1 MISPEILRRYPYF
14 GNLSSS
20 QLYAIADIAEQVSF
34 EKGQTIFEECQPAN
48 ELYLLLNGGVDFFY
62 KSEEEFHP
70 KSSKEFSV
78 GEVNP
83 GEPFGLSALLEP
95 YVLNTTAKASKD
107 CQAIKIDA
115 NALRLLFQ
123 KDEDLGYRMMTQT
136 AKALMER
143 LASVRVQLAAAW
155 AP

>member
-14 GNLSSS
+14 GILSSS
-20 QLYAIADIAEQVSF
+20 QLYAIADIAEEVAF

-95 YVLNTTAKASKD
+95 YVLNLL
-107 CQAIKIDA
+107 
-115 NALRLLFQ
+115 LRLPRIARQ
-123 KDEDLGYRMMTQT
+123 SKSTQT
-136 AKALMER
+136 PCVFCFKKMR
-143 LASVRVQLAAAW
+143 TW
-155 AP
+155 AIA